1 MPLVLTR
8 DDVSRVDA
16 EAVVNA
22 ANEHLSVG
30 GGVCGA
36 IFEAAGRRELE
47 SACKQLGGC
56 PTGSAVVTPGFGL
69 KARWIIHA
77 VGPIWRGGSWGEDT
91 LLRSAYRS
99 ALERAS
105 ELGVRSV
112 ALPLIS
118 TGIFGFPIDRALAI
132 ATSEISAF
140 LDRVQDVEVRLVV
153 FDRAAFAACLAD
165 YGEVAAGVDE
175 EYVDARRGRDRMGD
189 LRLSMPA
196 CGAAADVISG
206 DAAPGGSCFGSAR
219 PIADERELKDLL
231 VHLDTSFSQAVLSL
245 IDERG
250 LTDAAVYKKANLSRQ
265 VFSKLRKDDGY
276 RPAKPTAVALAI
288 ALELDMDQTRELLQ
302 RAGYALSTAS
312 TVDAIVRYYIERH
325 SYDIV
330 AINQMLF
337 AFDQPLLGSS

>member
-22 ANEHLSVG
+22 ANEHLSAG

-36 IFEAAGRRELE
+36 IFEAAGLRELE

-77 VGPIWRGGSWGEDT
+77 VGPIWRGGSWGEDA

-118 TGIFGFPIDRALAI
+118 AGIFGFPIDRALAI

-165 YGEVAAGVDE
+165 YGEVAACVDE
-175 EYVDARRGRDRMGD
+175 ECVDARRGRDRMGD

-206 DAAPGGSCFGSAR
+206 DATPGGSCFGPAR

-312 TVDAIVRYYIERH
+312 TFDAIVRYYIERR

>member
-22 ANEHLSVG
+22 ANEHLSAG

-47 SACKQLGGC
+47 SACKRLGGC

-77 VGPIWRGGSWGEDT
+77 VGPIWRGGSWGEDD

-99 ALERAS
+99 ALERAR
-105 ELGVRSV
+105 ELEVRSV

-118 TGIFGFPIDRALAI
+118 AGIFGFPIDRALAI

-140 LDRVQDVEVRLVV
+140 LDSAQDVEVRLAV

-165 YGEVAAGVDE
+165 YGTVAAYVDE
-175 EYVDARRGRDRMGD
+175 DYVVSRRARDRMGD
-189 LRLSMPA
+189 LRSSMPV
-196 CGAAADVISG
+196 CGAPPAGPAWG
-206 DAAPGGSCFGSAR
+206 PCGPWWTSA
-219 PIADERELKDLL
+219 
-231 VHLDTSFSQAVLSL
+231 S
-245 IDERG
+245 
-250 LTDAAVYKKANLSRQ
+250 
-265 VFSKLRKDDGY
+265 
-276 RPAKPTAVALAI
+276 
-288 ALELDMDQTRELLQ
+288 
-302 RAGYALSTAS
+302 
-312 TVDAIVRYYIERH
+312 
-325 SYDIV
+325 
-330 AINQMLF
+330 
-337 AFDQPLLGSS
+337 

>member
-77 VGPIWRGGSWGEDT
+77 VGPIWRGGSWGEDA

-165 YGEVAAGVDE
+165 YGEVAACVDE
-175 EYVDARRGRDRMGD
+175 EYVDARRGHDRMGD

-312 TVDAIVRYYIERH
+312 TFDAIVRYYIERH

>member
-22 ANEHLSVG
+22 ANEHLSAG

-77 VGPIWRGGSWGEDT
+77 VGPIWRGGSWGEDA

-99 ALERAS
+99 ALECAR

-118 TGIFGFPIDRALAI
+118 AGIFGFPIDRALAI

-165 YGEVAAGVDE
+165 YGEVAACVDE

-196 CGAAADVISG
+196 CGAAADVISD

-219 PIADERELKDLL
+219 PIVDERELKDLL

-312 TVDAIVRYYIERH
+312 TFDAIVRYYIERH

>member
-16 EAVVNA
+16 EAVANA

-77 VGPIWRGGSWGEDT
+77 VGPIWRGGSWGEDA

-165 YGEVAAGVDE
+165 YGEVAACVDK

-312 TVDAIVRYYIERH
+312 TFDAIVRYYIERH

>member
-22 ANEHLSVG
+22 ANEHLSAG

-77 VGPIWRGGSWGEDT
+77 VGPIWRGGSWDEDT

-165 YGEVAAGVDE
+165 YGEVAACVDE

-231 VHLDTSFSQAVLSL
+231 VHLDTSFS
-245 IDERG
+245 
-250 LTDAAVYKKANLSRQ
+250 
-265 VFSKLRKDDGY
+265 
-276 RPAKPTAVALAI
+276 
-288 ALELDMDQTRELLQ
+288 
-302 RAGYALSTAS
+302 
-312 TVDAIVRYYIERH
+312 
-325 SYDIV
+325 
-330 AINQMLF
+330 
-337 AFDQPLLGSS
+337 

>member
-22 ANEHLSVG
+22 ANEHLSAG

-36 IFEAAGRRELE
+36 IFEAAGRHELE

-77 VGPIWRGGSWGEDT
+77 VGPIWRGGSWGEDA

-99 ALERAS
+99 VLECAR
-105 ELGVRSV
+105 ELGVRSI

-118 TGIFGFPIDRALAI
+118 AGIFGFPIDRALAI

-140 LDRVQDVEVRLVV
+140 LDRVQDVEVRLAV

-165 YGEVAAGVDE
+165 YGEVAARVDE

-196 CGAAADVISG
+196 CGAAADVISD

-219 PIADERELKDLL
+219 PIVDERELKDLL

-302 RAGYALSTAS
+302 RAGYALSTAN
-312 TVDAIVRYYIERH
+312 TFDAIVRYYIERH

>member
-22 ANEHLSVG
+22 ANEHLSAG

-47 SACKQLGGC
+47 SACKRLGGC

-77 VGPIWRGGSWGEDT
+77 VGPIWRGGSWGEDD

-99 ALERAS
+99 ALERAR
-105 ELGVRSV
+105 ELEVRSV

-118 TGIFGFPIDRALAI
+118 AGIFGFPIDRALAI

-140 LDRVQDVEVRLVV
+140 LDSAQDVEVRLAV

-165 YGEVAAGVDE
+165 YGTVAAYVDE
-175 EYVDARRGRDRMGD
+175 DYVVSRRARDRMGD
-189 LRLSMPA
+189 LRSSMPV
-196 CGAAADVISG
+196 CGAPPAG
-206 DAAPGGSCFGSAR
+206 PHLGSVR
-219 PIADERELKDLL
+219 PVVDERELKDLL
-231 VHLDTSFSQAVLSL
+231 VHLDASFSQAVLSL

-288 ALELDMDQTRELLQ
+288 ALELDMGQTRELLQ

-312 TVDAIVRYYIERH
+312 TFDAIVRYYIERR

-337 AFDQPLLGSS
+337 AFDQPLLGSP

>member
-22 ANEHLSVG
+22 ANEHLSAG

-47 SACKQLGGC
+47 SACKRLGGC

-77 VGPIWRGGSWGEDT
+77 VGPIWRGGSWGEDD

-99 ALERAS
+99 ALERAR
-105 ELGVRSV
+105 ELEVRSV

-118 TGIFGFPIDRALAI
+118 AGIFGFPIDRALAI

-140 LDRVQDVEVRLVV
+140 LDSAQDVEVRLAV

-165 YGEVAAGVDE
+165 YGTVAAYVDE
-175 EYVDARRGRDRMGD
+175 DYVVSRRARDRMGD
-189 LRLSMPA
+189 LRSSMPV
-196 CGAAADVISG
+196 CGAPPAG
-206 DAAPGGSCFGSAR
+206 PRLGSVR
-219 PIADERELKDLL
+219 PVVDERELKDLL
-231 VHLDTSFSQAVLSL
+231 VHLDASFSQAVLSL

-276 RPAKPTAVALAI
+276 RPAKPTVVALAI
-288 ALELDMDQTRELLQ
+288 ALELDMGQTRELLQ

-312 TVDAIVRYYIERH
+312 TFDAIVRYYIERR

>member
-77 VGPIWRGGSWGEDT
+77 VGPIWRGGSWGEDA

-99 ALERAS
+99 ALECAR

-118 TGIFGFPIDRALAI
+118 AGIFGFPIDRALAI

-165 YGEVAAGVDE
+165 YGEVAACVDE
-175 EYVDARRGRDRMGD
+175 EYVGARRGRDRMGD

-196 CGAAADVISG
+196 CGAAADVISD
-206 DAAPGGSCFGSAR
+206 DAAPGGSCFGPAR
-219 PIADERELKDLL
+219 PIVDERELKDLL

-312 TVDAIVRYYIERH
+312 TFDAIVRYYIERH

>member
-77 VGPIWRGGSWGEDT
+77 VGPIWRGGSWGEDA

-99 ALERAS
+99 ALECAR

-118 TGIFGFPIDRALAI
+118 AGIFGFPIDRALAI

-165 YGEVAAGVDE
+165 YGEVAACVDE
-175 EYVDARRGRDRMGD
+175 EYVGARRGRDRMGG

-196 CGAAADVISG
+196 CGAAADVISD
-206 DAAPGGSCFGSAR
+206 DAAPGGSCFGPAR
-219 PIADERELKDLL
+219 PIVDERELKDLL

-312 TVDAIVRYYIERH
+312 TFDAIVRYYIERH

>member
-1 MPLVLTR
+1 MPLVLIR
-8 DDVSRVDA
+8 DDISRVDA
-16 EAVVNA
+16 DAVVNA

-36 IFEAAGRRELE
+36 IFDAAGRRELE
-47 SACKQLGGC
+47 SACRRLGGC

-77 VGPIWRGGSWGEDT
+77 VGPIWRGGSWGEEA

-99 ALERAS
+99 ALERAR
-105 ELGVRSV
+105 ELEVRSV

-118 TGIFGFPIDRALAI
+118 AGIFGFPIDRALAI
-132 ATSEISAF
+132 ATGEISAF
-140 LDRVQDVEVRLVV
+140 LDRSHDIEVRLVV
-153 FDRAAFAACLAD
+153 FDRSAFAAGLAD
-165 YGEVAAGVDE
+165 YGEVAAYVDE
-175 EYVDARRGRDRMGD
+175 EYVEARHGRDRMGD
-189 LRLSMPA
+189 LRSSMPV
-196 CGAAADVISG
+196 CGVVA
-206 DAAPGGSCFGSAR
+206 DAASDDAVRGGPRFAPAQGAV
-219 PIADERELKDLL
+219 DERELENML
-231 VHLDTSFSQAVLSL
+231 VHLDQSFSQAVLSL

-250 LTDAAVYKKANLSRQ
+250 LTDAAVYKRANLSRQ
-265 VFSKLRKDDGY
+265 LFSKLRKDDGY

-288 ALELDMDQTRELLQ
+288 ALELDMDQTRDLLQ

-312 TVDAIVRYYIERH
+312 TFDAIVRYYIERG

-337 AFDQPLLGSS
+337 AFDQPLLGSF

>member
-1 MPLVLTR
+1 MPLVLIR
-8 DDVSRVDA
+8 DDIARVDA
-16 EAVVNA
+16 DAVVNA
-22 ANEHLSVG
+22 ANEHLSAG

-36 IFEAAGRRELE
+36 IFDAAGHRELE
-47 SACKQLGGC
+47 SACKRLGGC

-77 VGPIWRGGSWGEDT
+77 VGPIWRGGSWGEDD

-99 ALERAS
+99 ALERAR
-105 ELGVRSV
+105 ELEVRSV

-118 TGIFGFPIDRALAI
+118 AGIFGFPIDRALAI

-140 LDRVQDVEVRLVV
+140 LDSAQDVEVRLAV

-165 YGEVAAGVDE
+165 YGTVAAYVDE
-175 EYVDARRGRDRMGD
+175 DYVVSRRARDRMGD
-189 LRLSMPA
+189 LRSSMPV
-196 CGAAADVISG
+196 CGAPSAG
-206 DAAPGGSCFGSAR
+206 PRLGSVR
-219 PIADERELKDLL
+219 PVVDERELKDLL
-231 VHLDTSFSQAVLSL
+231 VHLDASFSQAALSL

-312 TVDAIVRYYIERH
+312 TFDAIVRYYIERR

>member
-1 MPLVLTR
+1 
-8 DDVSRVDA
+8 
-16 EAVVNA
+16 
-22 ANEHLSVG
+22 
-30 GGVCGA
+30 
-36 IFEAAGRRELE
+36 
-47 SACKQLGGC
+47 
-56 PTGSAVVTPGFGL
+56 
-69 KARWIIHA
+69 
-77 VGPIWRGGSWGEDT
+77 
-91 LLRSAYRS
+91 
-99 ALERAS
+99 
-105 ELGVRSV
+105 
-112 ALPLIS
+112 
-118 TGIFGFPIDRALAI
+118 
-132 ATSEISAF
+132 
-140 LDRVQDVEVRLVV
+140 
-153 FDRAAFAACLAD
+153 
-165 YGEVAAGVDE
+165 
-175 EYVDARRGRDRMGD
+175 MGD

-196 CGAAADVISG
+196 CGAAADVISD

-219 PIADERELKDLL
+219 PIVDERELKDLL

-312 TVDAIVRYYIERH
+312 TFDAIVRYYIERH

>member
-1 MPLVLTR
+1 MPLVLIR
-8 DDVSRVDA
+8 DDIARVDA
-16 EAVVNA
+16 DAVVNA

-36 IFEAAGRRELE
+36 IFDAAGHRELE
-47 SACKQLGGC
+47 SACRRLGGC
-56 PTGSAVVTPGFGL
+56 PTGSAVVTPGFEL

-77 VGPIWRGGSWGEDT
+77 VGPIWRGGSWGEDD

-99 ALERAS
+99 ALKRAR
-105 ELGVRSV
+105 ELEVRSV

-118 TGIFGFPIDRALAI
+118 AGIFGFPIDRALAI

-140 LDRVQDVEVRLVV
+140 LDSAQDVEVRLVV

-165 YGEVAAGVDE
+165 YGKVAAYVDE
-175 EYVDARRGRDRMGD
+175 DYVGSRRVRDRMGD
-189 LRLSMPA
+189 LRSSMPVF
-196 CGAAADVISG
+196 GAVAGATVDG
-206 DAAPGGSCFGSAR
+206 AEPAGPCPGFVR
-219 PIADERELKDLL
+219 PVVDECELKDLL

-250 LTDAAVYKKANLSRQ
+250 LSDAGVYKKANLSRQ
-265 VFSKLRKDDGY
+265 LFSKLRKDDDY

-312 TVDAIVRYYIERH
+312 TFDAIVRYYIERR
-325 SYDIV
+325 SYDIM

>member
-77 VGPIWRGGSWGEDT
+77 VGPIWRGGSWGEDA

-153 FDRAAFAACLAD
+153 FAACLAD
-165 YGEVAAGVDE
+165 YGEVAACVDE

-312 TVDAIVRYYIERH
+312 TFDAIVRYYIERH

>member
-22 ANEHLSVG
+22 ANEHLSAG

-77 VGPIWRGGSWGEDT
+77 VGPIWRGGSWGEDA

-99 ALERAS
+99 ALECAR
-105 ELGVRSV
+105 ELGARSV

-118 TGIFGFPIDRALAI
+118 AGIFGFPIDRALAI

-165 YGEVAAGVDE
+165 YGEVAACVDE

-189 LRLSMPA
+189 LRLSMPV
-196 CGAAADVISG
+196 CGAAADVIPD
-206 DAAPGGSCFGSAR
+206 DAAPRGSCFGPAR
-219 PIADERELKDLL
+219 PIVDERELKD
-231 VHLDTSFSQAVLSL
+231 
-245 IDERG
+245 
-250 LTDAAVYKKANLSRQ
+250 
-265 VFSKLRKDDGY
+265 
-276 RPAKPTAVALAI
+276 
-288 ALELDMDQTRELLQ
+288 
-302 RAGYALSTAS
+302 
-312 TVDAIVRYYIERH
+312 
-325 SYDIV
+325 
-330 AINQMLF
+330 
-337 AFDQPLLGSS
+337 

>member
-16 EAVVNA
+16 EAVANA

-77 VGPIWRGGSWGEDT
+77 VGPIWRGGSWGEDA

-165 YGEVAAGVDE
+165 YGEVAACVDE
-175 EYVDARRGRDRMGD
+175 EYVDARRGHDRMGD

-312 TVDAIVRYYIERH
+312 TFDAIVRYYIERH

>member
-1 MPLVLTR
+1 M
-8 DDVSRVDA
+8 
-16 EAVVNA
+16 NA

-77 VGPIWRGGSWGEDT
+77 VGPIWRGGSWGEDA

-140 LDRVQDVEVRLVV
+140 LDRV
-153 FDRAAFAACLAD
+153 
-165 YGEVAAGVDE
+165 
-175 EYVDARRGRDRMGD
+175 
-189 LRLSMPA
+189 
-196 CGAAADVISG
+196 
-206 DAAPGGSCFGSAR
+206 
-219 PIADERELKDLL
+219 
-231 VHLDTSFSQAVLSL
+231 
-245 IDERG
+245 
-250 LTDAAVYKKANLSRQ
+250 
-265 VFSKLRKDDGY
+265 
-276 RPAKPTAVALAI
+276 
-288 ALELDMDQTRELLQ
+288 
-302 RAGYALSTAS
+302 
-312 TVDAIVRYYIERH
+312 
-325 SYDIV
+325 
-330 AINQMLF
+330 
-337 AFDQPLLGSS
+337 

>member
-77 VGPIWRGGSWGEDT
+77 VDPIWRGGSWGEDA

-165 YGEVAAGVDE
+165 YGEVAACVDE
-175 EYVDARRGRDRMGD
+175 EYVGARRGRDRMGD

-196 CGAAADVISG
+196 CGAAADVISD

-302 RAGYALSTAS
+302 RAGYALSTAN
-312 TVDAIVRYYIERH
+312 TFDAIVRYYIERH

>member
-22 ANEHLSVG
+22 ANEHLSAG

-36 IFEAAGRRELE
+36 IFEAAGLRELE

-77 VGPIWRGGSWGEDT
+77 VGPIWRGGSWDEDT

-99 ALERAS
+99 ALERAR

-118 TGIFGFPIDRALAI
+118 AGIFGFPIDRALAI

-165 YGEVAAGVDE
+165 YGEVAACVDE
-175 EYVDARRGRDRMGD
+175 ECVDARRGRDRMGD

-206 DAAPGGSCFGSAR
+206 DATPGGSCFGPAR

-312 TVDAIVRYYIERH
+312 TFDAIVRYYIERH

>member
-1 MPLVLTR
+1 
-8 DDVSRVDA
+8 
-16 EAVVNA
+16 
-22 ANEHLSVG
+22 
-30 GGVCGA
+30 
-36 IFEAAGRRELE
+36 
-47 SACKQLGGC
+47 
-56 PTGSAVVTPGFGL
+56 
-69 KARWIIHA
+69 
-77 VGPIWRGGSWGEDT
+77 
-91 LLRSAYRS
+91 
-99 ALERAS
+99 
-105 ELGVRSV
+105 
-112 ALPLIS
+112 
-118 TGIFGFPIDRALAI
+118 
-132 ATSEISAF
+132 
-140 LDRVQDVEVRLVV
+140 
-153 FDRAAFAACLAD
+153 
-165 YGEVAAGVDE
+165 
-175 EYVDARRGRDRMGD
+175 
-189 LRLSMPA
+189 MPA

-206 DAAPGGSCFGSAR
+206 DATPGGSCFGPAR

-312 TVDAIVRYYIERH
+312 TFDAIVRYYIERR

>member
-77 VGPIWRGGSWGEDT
+77 VGPIWRGGSWGEDA

-99 ALERAS
+99 ALECAR

-118 TGIFGFPIDRALAI
+118 AGIFGFPIDRALAI

-165 YGEVAAGVDE
+165 YGEVAACVDE
-175 EYVDARRGRDRMGD
+175 EYVGARRGRDRMGD

-196 CGAAADVISG
+196 CGAAADVISD
-206 DAAPGGSCFGSAR
+206 DAAPGGSCFGPAR
-219 PIADERELKDLL
+219 PIVDERELKDLL

-312 TVDAIVRYYIERH
+312 TFDAIVRYYIERH

-337 AFDQPLLGSS
+337 AFDQPLLGSF

>member
-22 ANEHLSVG
+22 ANEHLSAG

-77 VGPIWRGGSWGEDT
+77 VGPIWRGGSWDEDT

-165 YGEVAAGVDE
+165 YGEVAACVDE

-206 DAAPGGSCFGSAR
+206 DAAPRGSCFGPAR

-250 LTDAAVYKKANLSRQ
+250 LTDVYKKANLSRQ

-302 RAGYALSTAS
+302 RAGYALSTAN
-312 TVDAIVRYYIERH
+312 TFDAIVRYYIERH

>member
-22 ANEHLSVG
+22 ANEHLSAG

-36 IFEAAGRRELE
+36 IFEAAGLRELE

-77 VGPIWRGGSWGEDT
+77 VGPIWRGGSWDEDT

-118 TGIFGFPIDRALAI
+118 AGIFGFPIDRALAI

-165 YGEVAAGVDE
+165 YGEVAACVDE
-175 EYVDARRGRDRMGD
+175 ECVDARRGRDRMGD

-206 DAAPGGSCFGSAR
+206 DATPGGSCFGPAR

-312 TVDAIVRYYIERH
+312 TFDAIVRYYIERR

>member
-77 VGPIWRGGSWGEDT
+77 VGPIWRGGSWGEDA

-165 YGEVAAGVDE
+165 YGEVAACEDE

-312 TVDAIVRYYIERH
+312 TFDAIVRYYIERH